1 MTPPVIAAQLQGRY
15 APRGLAPATPLVPL
29 THPVF
34 EPFPRKA
41 GHK

>member
-1 MTPPVIAAQLQGRY
+1 MTPPVTAAPLQGRY
-15 APRGLAPATPLVPL
+15 APHGLATATPSVQL

-34 EPFPRKA
+34 EPLQRKA